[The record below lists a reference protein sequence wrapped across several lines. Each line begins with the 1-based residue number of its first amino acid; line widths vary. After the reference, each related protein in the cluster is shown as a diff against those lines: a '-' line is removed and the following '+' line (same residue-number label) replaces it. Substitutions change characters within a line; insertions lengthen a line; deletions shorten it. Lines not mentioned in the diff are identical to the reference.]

1 MMVLGAIFVIFAMAP
16 ALVPGG
22 VPTGP
27 LEFGGKGW
35 NAINGLELLL
45 GGLII
50 VVGASIWKF
59 ASRHLAILAAGVVL
73 VFVLSVFAVLS
84 SLNSTLTIT
93 GVDVTIQYGAYDGGY
108 FGAATQTF
116 PIVVG
121 NSSQSL
127 IVDEGSPFTVSFSIS
142 EPSTDSGNDGI
153 AQIKATT
160 PISGFPFE
168 VASIRPALPI
178 VLTPGSTV
186 RINATVTAPYYS
198 AGQSCPPQYCH
209 HNEYNGPVYL
219 VLTTIGE
226 NKS

>member
-1 MMVLGAIFVIFAMAP
+1 MLLGAIFVTFAMAP

-35 NAINGLELLL
+35 SAINGLELLL

-50 VVGASIWKF
+50 LVGASIWKF
-59 ASRHLAILAAGVVL
+59 ASRHLVFLAAGVVL
-73 VFVLSVFAVLS
+73 VFVLSVIAVLS

-93 GVDVTIQYGAYDGGY
+93 GLDVTIQYGAYDEGY
-108 FGAATQTF
+108 FGAANQTF

-121 NSSQSL
+121 NSTQSL
-127 IVDEGSPFTVSFSIS
+127 IVDEGSLFKVSFSIS

-160 PISGFPFE
+160 PISGFPFQ
-168 VASIRPALPI
+168 VNSVRPALPI
-178 VLTPGSTV
+178 VLTPGSSV
-186 RINATVTAPYYS
+186 QINVSINAPYYS
-198 AGQSCPPQYCH
+198 AGQSCPQQYCQ
-209 HNEYNGPVYL
+209 HNEYNAPVYL
-219 VLTTIGE
+219 VLTTTGG
-226 NKS
+226 NQS